1 MTRHISNI
9 QIDMIDKLR
18 VGGFGVL
25 LFGQLGQ
32 SGQHGGD
39 LGRDRW
45 WGGQVVSLGYESVLI
60 GGPGQSDLLSF
71 GGDEVRSSLV
81 GVARLVSDD
90 FLCVGLIAG
99 STIGTGVAVRSN
111 IWVRYHSKQILIHS
125 GSNPSMDT
133 DLHLLLPSSLRT
145 SEDDTMV
152 MRGWEG

>member
-18 VGGFGVL
+18 VGRFGVL

-99 STIGTGVAVRSN
+99 STIGTGVAILSN
-111 IWVRYHSKQILIHS
+111 I
-125 GSNPSMDT
+125 
-133 DLHLLLPSSLRT
+133 
-145 SEDDTMV
+145 
-152 MRGWEG
+152 

>member
-1 MTRHISNI
+1 M
-9 QIDMIDKLR
+9 M
-18 VGGFGVL
+18 GVVC
-25 LFGQLGQ
+25 GE

-39 LGRDRW
+39 LRRNWRW
-45 WGGQVVSLGYESVLI
+45 SRQVSSSGHESVLI

-111 IWVRYHSKQILIHS
+111 I
-125 GSNPSMDT
+125 
-133 DLHLLLPSSLRT
+133 
-145 SEDDTMV
+145 
-152 MRGWEG
+152 